1 MKTVW
6 GSLEL
11 HLALMTSSFIG
22 SDFAT
27 CPVYADKKGPESV
40 EKVLDSSRYFV
51 LRIEDGSGRAA
62 YIGMGF
68 NERND
73 AFDFTAAIQDHQ
85 KYLIVLKLVM
95 VLMWK
100 S

>member
-1 MKTVW
+1 M
-6 GSLEL
+6 
-11 HLALMTSSFIG
+11 
-22 SDFAT
+22 
-27 CPVYADKKGPESV
+27 

-62 YIGMGF
+62 FIGMGF

-85 KYLIVLKLVM
+85 K
-95 VLMWK
+95 
-100 S
+100 